1 MKFVILSPE
10 EFKQFTEVH
19 GNNCYLQ
26 SVEIASLREKYGW
39 KAHYVGVKK
48 ENNLIAASL
57 LLARKRRLKQEFYAI
72 RGPIVNFEDKELLT
86 FFLTNIKKYVKKQGG
101 YLLRIDPYVEA
112 VSRDKDGN
120 QIDGFDRRFTKDY
133 LKESGFK
140 EVPAKKMGDTVQAK
154 FLYAIDLKDNLEDVL
169 KDMDSKTR
177 QMIRKNEKFGIVTRI
192 GTKEDIALFADIMN
206 DTSNRRH
213 FQDRGLTFYED
224 MYDALCKENHIAFV
238 FAEMDI
244 DLALQ
249 KIEEERTSIDKAC
262 IERERKRQKGLC
274 NEEKVKMKEKEEKEA
289 LERLAKRE
297 DELTS
302 LSQKYGKR
310 ITLGGILYVFY
321 GNEVASVFGG
331 CYESL
336 KEYQP
341 FYTIHYEMIQ
351 YAINHHYERY
361 NFYAIQNHIDKEDPQ
376 YGIYMF
382 KRGFGGHVIELL
394 GEFILPVN
402 KPVYHLMNFFHKIK
416 SR

>member
-1 MKFVILSPE
+1 MVRGIKDIALEEEDPEYLHKLLEQDEETIKNSPYLNNPVWTEYAKKNANFLMLKSEYPHYMDDLDMKKKELASQISLNNKAAFYEKQKVNLVPWSILAIPSKAWAKEVFPNDEDEAFIQIFVISDNE
-10 EFKQFTEVH
+10 
-19 GNNCYLQ
+19 YL
-26 SVEIASLREKYGW
+26 
-39 KAHYVGVKK
+39 
-48 ENNLIAASL
+48 
-57 LLARKRRLKQEFYAI
+57 
-72 RGPIVNFEDKELLT
+72 
-86 FFLTNIKKYVKKQGG
+86 
-101 YLLRIDPYVEA
+101 
-112 VSRDKDGN
+112 
-120 QIDGFDRRFTKDY
+120 DY
-133 LKESGFK
+133 LKELGFK

-331 CYESL
+331 CYEAL

-361 NFYAIQNHIDKEDPQ
+361 NFYAIQNHINKDDPQ